1 MRPGAAIRSATPGGG
16 ANAAARFAPERF
28 VLPNGLVVLH
38 QPNPTSPAISISLR
52 VAAGACLETP
62 DTTGLAYFC
71 AGMLKN
77 GTTHRSKQ
85 EIGEILDF
93 TGSHLGSSA
102 GRHTAGVGAK
112 ARSADFEQMMEL
124 VAECVLTPSFPT
136 SEVERMRGNLLTA
149 IREDEDD
156 TQQVAMDGLR
166 QLVYAPD
173 HPYSWRLIGTEE
185 TAARHHRDD
194 LAAFHERH
202 FSAHASAL
210 VIVGAVDLDRVM
222 AAAEQYFSSWPTGA
236 SEEPGHASGLIAS
249 LPEIPD
255 AGPPPSTVRE
265 VSTLPGKAQT
275 DIALGH
281 PGLRRTDADY
291 YSVAVM
297 NMILG
302 RFAMGGRLGHSVRE
316 EQGMAYY
323 TFSTFDASFGPGPFV
338 VRAGVHPD
346 NVDSAIDSIVVELQR
361 ISTEAVSEK
370 ELDNAK
376 SALIRSLPRALET
389 NEGLAT
395 TLHTIEQY
403 DLGLDYLEKYPLLVG
418 AISVDDVLAA
428 ARDHIHPGQLGVSI
442 AGPSSERD

>member
-1 MRPGAAIRSATPGGG
+1 MRSTAPGSGEI
-16 ANAAARFAPERF
+16 AAARFAPERF

-38 QPNPTSPAISISLR
+38 QPNPTSPAVSISLR
-52 VAAGACLETP
+52 VAAGACLETSE
-62 DTTGLAYFC
+62 TTGLANFC
-71 AGMLKN
+71 GSMLKR
-77 GTTHRSKQ
+77 GTTRRSKQ
-85 EIGEILDF
+85 EIGEVLDF

-124 VAECVLTPSFPT
+124 VAECALTPSFPEA
-136 SEVERMRGNLLTA
+136 EVERTRGNLLTA

-156 TQQVAMDGLR
+156 TRQVAMDGLR

-173 HPYSWRLIGTEE
+173 HPYSWHLIGTEE
-185 TAARHHRDD
+185 TIAQHHRDD
-194 LAAFHERH
+194 LAAFHARH
-202 FSAHASAL
+202 FRAQASAL
-210 VIVGAVDLDRVM
+210 VVVGAVDLDQAM
-222 AAAEQYFSSWPTGA
+222 TAAERYFGSWPIGA
-236 SEEPGHASGLIAS
+236 DEVSGQALGLIAA

-255 AGPPPSTVRE
+255 ASSPASAVRK
-265 VSTLPGKAQT
+265 VSTMPAKAQA

-281 PGLRRTDADY
+281 PGIRRADVDY
-291 YSVAVM
+291 YAVTVM

-302 RFAMGGRLGHSVRE
+302 RFAMGGRLGYSVRE

-323 TFSTFDASFGPGPFV
+323 TFSTFEAGFGPGPFV

-346 NVDSAIDSIVVELQR
+346 NVDAAIDSIVVELQR
-361 ISTEAVSEK
+361 ICTEAVGEK
-370 ELDNAK
+370 ELDDAT

-403 DLGLDYLEKYPLLVG
+403 DLGLDYLERYPQLIG

-428 ARDHIHPGQLGVSI
+428 ARDHIHLERFGVSI
-442 AGPSSERD
+442 AGPYSEGE